1 MRRHLS
7 SGTRGTSRV
16 PPKASS
22 ASCAVRRPPAHPSVL
37 SSLEAT
43 APQCCH
49 TAPRTA
55 WTGRREAGASPQP
68 RLRQALPDSS
78 GVHVH
83 IAPPATRRDSPPTGL
98 ARCTPDPRACKGR
111 DAPPVQYARGAARIP
126 CLRPAPCPYRA
137 SPLAAAAR
145 APTPARALAATW
157 RPSVLPR
164 MSVEHWR

>member
-22 ASCAVRRPPAHPSVL
+22 ASCAVRRPPAHPSVPT
-37 SSLEAT
+37 SLEAT

-68 RLRQALPDSS
+68 RLRQALPGSS

-83 IAPPATRRDSPPTGL
+83 IAPPATRMGSPPTGL
-98 ARCTPDPRACKGR
+98 ARCTPDLRACKGR
-111 DAPPVQYARGAARIP
+111 DAPPTPAHGAARIP
-126 CLRPAPCPYRA
+126 CLRSTPCPYRA
-137 SPLAAAAR
+137 SPLAAAVR
-145 APTPARALAATW
+145 APTLPRALAATW
-157 RPSVLPR
+157 RRSVLPR
-164 MSVEHWR
+164 MSVEHGA